1 MRDLGQKGAFVQ
13 RLDDI
18 MFQIHAAET
27 SQVLW
32 DVLAAYF
39 RSIGVVMASY
49 YTTQPSDEEP
59 VVRREGFPETWTCK
73 YIEENL
79 VQIDPVPELASRS
92 ASPFYWHELD
102 ELAPTTEDAQRY
114 LALMKQANIG
124 DGLVFY
130 VFGPALRNAYVALGF
145 GPERLELSPE
155 SIWAIQCVAQAG
167 HLRACVLRKD
177 ELHKLELSKREH
189 EILRWLA
196 RGKSNSVIASIL
208 SVSPHTIDAHVRRIY
223 SKLNVNDRTSAVIKG
238 IGSGLIKI

>member
-1 MRDLGQKGAFVQ
+1 MQ
-13 RLDDI
+13 RLDSI
-18 MFQIHAAET
+18 MFQIHESEST
-27 SQVLW
+27 QVLW

-39 RSIGVVMASY
+39 RSIGVTMASY
-49 YTTQPSDEEP
+49 YTTQPSDKDP

-79 VQIDPVPELASRS
+79 VHIDPVPELASRS
-92 ASPFYWHELD
+92 ARPFYWHELD
-102 ELAPTTEDAQRY
+102 ELAPSTEDARRY

-145 GPERLELSPE
+145 GPERLELSPQ

-167 HLRACVLRKD
+167 HLRSCVLRKD
-177 ELHKLELSKREH
+177 EQQRPELSKREH

-208 SVSPHTIDAHVRRIY
+208 SVSPHTIDAHVRRIFA
-223 SKLNVNDRTSAVIKG
+223 KLDVNDRTSAVIRG
-238 IGSGLIKI
+238 IGSGLLKI